1 VLSVLFLFT
10 TSDYY
15 FGIYNHFFWL
25 LCCLSVFYLRLPI
38 TILVSSNISFDHC
51 VFCAFSINDFRLLFW
66 YLHTFLLTIVLSV
79 RFVFATSYYYFGI
92 FKLFFWPLCCRSI
105 FYLRLPITTLVSTNI
120 SFDHCVVCPF
130 SIYDFRLLFWYLQTF
145 LLTIVF
151 SVRFLFT
158 TSDYYFGIFKLF
170 FWPLCCLSFFYLR
183 LPITILVSSNF
194 SFGHCGVCPFSST
207 DYHYSFGIFTLF
219 LHVIAF
225 IYIFWLL
232 CKLPKIFTSW
242 WKSLLTLK

>member
-10 TSDYY
+10 TSEYY
-15 FGIYNHFFWL
+15 FDIYKHFFWP

-38 TILVSSNISFDHC
+38 TILVSSNFSFDHC
-51 VFCAFSINDFRLLFW
+51 A
-66 YLHTFLLTIVLSV
+66 
-79 RFVFATSYYYFGI
+79 
-92 FKLFFWPLCCRSI
+92 
-105 FYLRLPITTLVSTNI
+105 
-120 SFDHCVVCPF
+120 VCPF

-225 IYIFWLL
+225 IYIFWWNIIENGI
-232 CKLPKIFTSW
+232 KHKKNIT
-242 WKSLLTLK
+242 LTLSYDTL